1 MLDSLKTVHKKKLY
15 GKWVWFMETCYSESK
30 NLPKDWDI
38 NIMTANDDKPF
49 MVYAEEKS
57 KDVIGELVDAV
68 MKEVAET
75 SDQNVSEFGN
85 NVLQRSSSF

>member
-1 MLDSLKTVHKKKLY
+1 
-15 GKWVWFMETCYSESK
+15 
-30 NLPKDWDI
+30 
-38 NIMTANDDKPF
+38 